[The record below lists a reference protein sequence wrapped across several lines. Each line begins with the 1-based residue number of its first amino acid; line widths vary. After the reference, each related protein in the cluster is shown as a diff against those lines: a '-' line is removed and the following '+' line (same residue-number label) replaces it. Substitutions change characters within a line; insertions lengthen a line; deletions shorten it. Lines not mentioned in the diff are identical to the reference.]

1 MWWFIKI
8 TCFPCPVNHWHALTS
23 MQNKSALIHPIQP
36 SSSFKGCVSVA
47 GLLSF
52 ARGPWVQNRDDYL
65 KIVMHVSMSTSAHVS
80 RSQGFVPSLA
90 LSLLPLSHDML
101 LLFTQQA
108 AAICPHHSPR
118 LYTSSLVRST
128 GLLFSCCHILVGFT
142 CLFVFYQWMEFIPH
156 QAQWLLQKWVSSYW
170 KLNLVHVME
179 GIWQSYI
186 VVSSKGEEYFL

>member
-90 LSLLPLSHDML
+90 LSLLPLSPQTCYCSLPSRQQQSALTTL
-101 LLFTQQA
+101 LVCTPPHLFV
-108 AAICPHHSPR
+108 
-118 LYTSSLVRST
+118 LLV
-128 GLLFSCCHILVGFT
+128 CCFLAVIFWLDLPV
-142 CLFVFYQWMEFIPH
+142 CLFFTSGWSLFPIKHSDFFKSEWAPTE
-156 QAQWLLQKWVSSYW
+156 
-170 KLNLVHVME
+170 N
-179 GIWQSYI
+179 
-186 VVSSKGEEYFL
+186 